1 VCATLTDEREWGD
14 KMKEGRRKKK
24 EMGRINK
31 QIEAFFRK
39 RGISK
44 VYGEGGGGFK
54 GHQTLSLTSSVTRG
68 RT

>member
-1 VCATLTDEREWGD
+1 LTDEREWGD

-44 VYGEGGGGFK
+44 VYGEGGGGLRDIR
-54 GHQTLSLTSSVTRG
+54 H
-68 RT
+68 